1 MKNATVQ
8 AQKVAIQQLF
18 LGILFNIFVVLIQ
31 YDYKLG
37 VFLTADRELCAQD

>member
-1 MKNATVQ
+1 MHGLV
-8 AQKVAIQQLF
+8 AQKSCYSTTF
-18 LGILFNIFVVLIQ
+18 LGILFNIFVVLMQ